1 MNECILNQLFGLPT
15 PHFSYVKNI
24 DLGLLLFLFNY
35 SNQKLHGIYEA
46 TSSGKMNINP
56 YGWTLDGFGRTK
68 YLTHVQKRP
77 CLHCKPLAETLLKP
91 IIQDN
96 YYNDQH
102 HFMFELDR
110 IQTANLISK
119 FSSCVLTPIF

>member
-1 MNECILNQLFGLPT
+1 MPT
-15 PHFSYVKNI
+15 PQFSYVKNI
-24 DLGLLLFLFNY
+24 DLGLPLFLFNY
-35 SNQKLHGIYEA
+35 SNRKLHGIYEA

-56 YGWTLDGFGRTK
+56 YGWTLDGSGRNK
-68 YLTHVQKRP
+68 YPTHVRNV
-77 CLHCKPLAETLLKP
+77 CKQPLAKLCLAF

-119 FSSCVLTPIF
+119 LSSLCIDSNFLVSIHKKRTWRSN